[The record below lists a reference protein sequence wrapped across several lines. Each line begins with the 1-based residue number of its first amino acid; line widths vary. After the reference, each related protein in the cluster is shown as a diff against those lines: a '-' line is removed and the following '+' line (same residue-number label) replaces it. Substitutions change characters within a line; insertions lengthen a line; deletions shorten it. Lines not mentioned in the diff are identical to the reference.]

1 MKVRAAIRNMTPYSP
16 PLEGRDPSV
25 NTLLDF
31 NESVLPPGSDILLA
45 MHRFID
51 SGRLQV
57 YPEYQRLEQK
67 LSAFHGIQTGQLL
80 LTNGSDQGIDVV
92 LRALLGAGDA
102 LLAGLLRD
110 PRETALHAGVCAG
123 GQWTWL
129 Q

>member
-67 LSAFHGIQTGQLL
+67 LSAFHGIQTGQLPSLYAMERGQL
-80 LTNGSDQGIDVV
+80 L
-92 LRALLGAGDA
+92 
-102 LLAGLLRD
+102 
-110 PRETALHAGVCAG
+110 
-123 GQWTWL
+123 L
-129 Q
+129 QTLIFWINL